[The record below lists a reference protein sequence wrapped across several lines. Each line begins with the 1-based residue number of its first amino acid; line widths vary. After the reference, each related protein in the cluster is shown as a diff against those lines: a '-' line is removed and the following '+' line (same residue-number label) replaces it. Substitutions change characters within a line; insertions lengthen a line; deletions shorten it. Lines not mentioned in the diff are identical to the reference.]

1 MPHDFTNKVAV
12 VTGGSRGIGLA
23 VAKQLASYGAKVC
36 INYNSSKERAEK
48 AVEEIR
54 QAGGDTIAVQADV
67 SDLDQAKRLIQQA
80 EDQLGPVDFLVNNA
94 GIFDVAAHDEFDEQ
108 MWHHTMK
115 INVDGVFYCTWA
127 VKDSMVARKYG
138 RIVNIAS
145 IAGLEAKP
153 YAIAYATSKAAVVGF
168 TRSLGQALAAENV
181 RVNAVAPGLIDTEIL
196 EGFDQT
202 QKEHLINITPS
213 KRIGQAEEVAHM
225 VSFLLSDEADF
236 TVGQTVVLSGGR
248 VNLP

>member
-1 MPHDFTNKVAV
+1 MPYDFTSKIAV
-12 VTGGSRGIGLA
+12 ITGSWRGIGLA
-23 VAKQLASYGAKVC
+23 VAMQLSSYGARVC

-48 AVEEIR
+48 AVEEII
-54 QAGGDTIAVQADV
+54 QAGGDAIAVQADV
-67 SDLDQAKRLIQQA
+67 SDPEQAKRLIKQA

-94 GIFDVAAHDEFDEQ
+94 GVFDVAAHDAFGEQ
-108 MWHHTMK
+108 MWHHMMK

-127 VKDSMVARKYG
+127 VKDGMVARKYG

-153 YAIAYATSKAAVVGF
+153 YAIPYATSKAAVVGF

-196 EGFDQT
+196 EGFDPI
-202 QKEHLINITPS
+202 QKEHLIDITPS

-225 VSFLLSDEADF
+225 VSFLLSDESDF
-236 TVGQTVVLSGGR
+236 TVGQTMVLSGGR

>member
-1 MPHDFTNKVAV
+1 MPYDFSNKVAV

-23 VAKQLASYGAKVC
+23 VAQQLVAYGAKVC
-36 INYNSSKERAEK
+36 INYNVSQERADQ
-48 AVEEIR
+48 AVNQIR
-54 QAGGDTIAVQADV
+54 EAGGEAIAVQADV
-67 SDLDQAKRLIQQA
+67 SEQRQARELIQQA
-80 EDQLGPVDFLVNNA
+80 EQQLGPVDFLVNNA

-108 MWHHTMK
+108 MWHRTMK
-115 INVDGVFYCTWA
+115 INVDGVFYCSWA
-127 VKDSMVARKYG
+127 VKDGMVARGYG

-168 TRSLGQALAAENV
+168 TRSLGQALAADNV

-196 EGFDQT
+196 DGFDQT
-202 QKEHLINITPS
+202 QKDHLINITPS
-213 KRIGQAEEVAHM
+213 KRIGQAGEVANM
-225 VSFLLSDEADF
+225 VSFLLSDESDF
-236 TVGQTVVLSGGR
+236 TVGQTMVLSGGR